1 LEPGGLSPERR
12 PQPVQA
18 GPNGPDERRV
28 TCLRRAVPAV
38 ALSALA
44 IATTAGCDN
53 GWWTYHRDPARTGV
67 NADLAAAGRVTAAWT
82 TNLDGAVYAQP
93 LVVGGTLVAATEND
107 SLYGLDANTGAVR
120 WRTHVAAPVSRSA
133 LPCGNID
140 PLGITGTPAYDP
152 ASKLVFAVAETQ
164 VAGKVTHLLAGVD
177 PASGQQRILRPIDPP
192 ASDPTASQQRGA
204 LTVAA
209 GRVYVPYGGLAGDC
223 GAYRGTVVAA
233 STTGT
238 GPLISYTV
246 PTAREGGIWTPPGPV
261 VDRFGNLLVQV
272 GNSAATSGAW
282 DGGDSVLKLS
292 PDLHLLDSF
301 APASWARDN
310 AVDADLGSTAPSL
323 TANGYLLAVGKSSTA
338 YTLRADHLGGIGG
351 QVTTSQLCAAYGG
364 TAVAGNTVYVPCT
377 DGLRAVSV
385 DSAGTPHVLWHTDT
399 AVNGSPVVGGGLVW
413 SLNPSGT
420 LYGLDPGTGTVKQQL
435 PMSRTSRFA
444 SPTLFNDSVL
454 VPTLTGISAFHGA

>member
-1 LEPGGLSPERR
+1 
-12 PQPVQA
+12 
-18 GPNGPDERRV
+18 V
-28 TCLRRAVPAV
+28 TSWRRAVPAV

-44 IATTAGCDN
+44 VATTAGCDN
-53 GWWTYHRDPARTGV
+53 GWWTYHRDPVRSGV
-67 NADLAAAGRVTAAWT
+67 DSQLAVAGRVSAAWT

-107 SLYGLDANTGAVR
+107 SLYGLDPGTGAVR
-120 WRTHVAAPVSRSA
+120 WRTHVAAPVSRSV

-164 VAGKVTHLLAGVD
+164 IVGKVTHLLAGVD
-177 PASGQQRILRPIDPP
+177 PVSGRQRMLRPVDPP
-192 ASDPTASQQRGA
+192 ASDPTVSQQRGA
-204 LTVAA
+204 LTVTA

-238 GPLISYTV
+238 GSLVSYTV

-261 VDRFGNLLVQV
+261 VDRSGNLLVQV

-292 PDLHLLDSF
+292 PDLRLLDSF

-338 YTLRADHLGGIGG
+338 YTLRAGHLGGIGG
-351 QVTTSQLCAAYGG
+351 QVTSSQLCAAYGG

-385 DSAGTPHVLWHTDT
+385 DSAGAPHVLWHADT
-399 AVNGSPVVGGGLVW
+399 AATGSPVVGGGLVW

-420 LYGLDPGTGTVKQQL
+420 LYGLDAGTGAVKAQL
-435 PMSRTSRFA
+435 PVSRTSRFA
-444 SPTLFNDSVL
+444 SPTLFTDSVL
-454 VPTLTGISAFHGA
+454 VPTLTGISAFRGA

>member
-1 LEPGGLSPERR
+1 LVCL
-12 PQPVQA
+12 QPDLD
-18 GPNGPDERRV
+18 GSEKGRV
-28 TCLRRAVPAV
+28 TSLRRAVPAV

-67 NADLAAAGRVTAAWT
+67 DSQLAVAGRVSAAWT

-93 LVVGGTLVAATEND
+93 LVVGSTLVAATEND

-120 WRTHVAAPVSRSA
+120 WRTHVASPVSRSA
-133 LPCGNID
+133 LPCGNVD

-164 VAGKVTHLLAGVD
+164 SAGKVTHLLAGVD
-177 PASGQQRILRPIDPP
+177 PASGQQRMLRPIDPP
-192 ASDPTASQQRGA
+192 ASDPTVSQQRGA
-204 LTVAA
+204 LTVTA

-223 GAYRGTVVAA
+223 GAYRGTVVAS

-261 VDRFGNLLVQV
+261 VDRSGNLLVQV

-292 PDLHLLDSF
+292 PDLRLLDSF
-301 APASWARDN
+301 APASWAWDN

-338 YTLRADHLGGIGG
+338 YTLRAGHLGGIGG
-351 QVTTSQLCAAYGG
+351 QVTSSQLCAAYGG

-385 DSAGTPHVLWHTDT
+385 DSAGAPHVLWHTNT
-399 AVNGSPVVGGGLVW
+399 AVTGSPVVGGGLVW
-413 SLNPSGT
+413 SLNPAGT
-420 LYGLDPGTGTVKQQL
+420 LYGLDPGTGAVKAQL
-435 PMSRTSRFA
+435 PTSRTSRFA

-454 VPTLTGISAFHGA
+454 VPTLTGISAFRGA